1 MTGVALNVSRTG
13 VPRGPVLLLG
23 PSLGTDM
30 EMWRPQLAAL
40 EESFNV
46 VRFDL
51 RGHGGSPVPPGPY
64 TIDDLGGDVLDLL
77 DRLDVDRFRYAG
89 LSLGG
94 MVGMWVASHVPDR
107 VEWLALLCTAAYLP
121 PAEGWLDRAAQ
132 ARADGT
138 APLADA
144 SLGRWFTPAFQAAQ
158 PGRVAPFR
166 QMLAATPAEGYAACC
181 EAIAAMDLRPGLGRI
196 TAPTLVIAGA
206 DDPSTPPV
214 LGQEVA
220 DLISDARLEILAPAA
235 HMANVERADDVRRL
249 LRDHLTR

>member
-13 VPRGPVLLLG
+13 VPGGPVLLLG

-30 EMWRPQLAAL
+30 EMWRPQLGAL
-40 EESFNV
+40 EDAFDV
-46 VRFDL
+46 VRFDI
-51 RGHGGSPVPPGPY
+51 RGHGRSPVPPGPY

-107 VEWLALLCTAAYLP
+107 VQRLALLCTAAYLP
-121 PAEGWLDRAAQ
+121 PAQGWLDRAAL
-132 ARADGT
+132 ARAEGT
-138 APLADA
+138 APMTDA
-144 SLGRWFTPAFQAAQ
+144 SLARWFTPGFLAAQ

-166 QMLAATPAEGYAACC
+166 QMLASTPAEGYAACC
-181 EAIAAMDLRPGLGRI
+181 EAIAGMDLRPGLGRI
-196 TAPTLVIAGA
+196 TAPTLVVAGA

-214 LGQEVA
+214 FGQEIA

-235 HMANVERADDVRRL
+235 HMANAERADEVGRL
-249 LRDHLTR
+249 LHEHLTG